1 MDKKVF
7 FYILK
12 SKANNSD
19 IYFFSQGDPNDPG
32 YKQLNWA
39 RTFWVNKAKTL
50 QSYIDFSSLY
60 CKTYATEL
68 KVCPLCVF
76 LLETI

>member
-1 MDKKVF
+1 MVLNYAHKLQKNMTTIWTKKFF

-32 YKQLNWA
+32 YKQLN
-39 RTFWVNKAKTL
+39 
-50 QSYIDFSSLY
+50 
-60 CKTYATEL
+60 
-68 KVCPLCVF
+68 
-76 LLETI
+76 